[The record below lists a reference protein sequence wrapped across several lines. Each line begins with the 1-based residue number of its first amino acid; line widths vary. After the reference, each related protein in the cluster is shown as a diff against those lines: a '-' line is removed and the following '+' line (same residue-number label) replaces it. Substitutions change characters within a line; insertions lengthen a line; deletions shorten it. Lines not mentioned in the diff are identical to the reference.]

1 MEGKREIQVTTKT
14 GDKGESSLFS
24 GERRRKSSIVFE
36 TLGAIDE
43 LNAQMGAAKA
53 QYEEGERRSC
63 IDELQGYGMKAAGRV
78 AAIGE
83 APAGCSGDE
92 IDRATQRLEEIQRG
106 LSERLESPEGFVRP
120 GKDQRSAQLHVARTV
135 CRRAERMIIRCMDE
149 EQREELGAPQKF
161 LNRLADLLFV
171 LALAEEEGV

>member
-1 MEGKREIQVTTKT
+1 MKDKRDIKVTTKT

-24 GERRRKSSIVFE
+24 GERRRKSNIVFE
-36 TLGAIDE
+36 TLGTLDE

-63 IDELQGYGMKAAGRV
+63 IDELQGYVMKAAGRV
-78 AAIGE
+78 AALGE
-83 APAGCSGDE
+83 PPEGCSE
-92 IDRATQRLEEIQRG
+92 AELERATLRLEEIQG
-106 LSERLESPEGFVRP
+106 KLSVRLESPEGFVRP
-120 GKDQRSAQLHVARTV
+120 GKEPRSAQLHVARTV
-135 CRRAERMIIRCMDE
+135 CRRAERMTIRCMDE

-171 LALAEEEGV
+171 LALAEEGSV